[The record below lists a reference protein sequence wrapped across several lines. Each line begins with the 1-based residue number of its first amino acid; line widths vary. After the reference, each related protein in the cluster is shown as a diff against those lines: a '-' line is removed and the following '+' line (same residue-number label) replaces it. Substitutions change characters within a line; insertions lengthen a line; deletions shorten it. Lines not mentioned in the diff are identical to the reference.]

1 MKEDGAKVRIH
12 KTLHAR
18 LFIGYNKDT
27 DTMMVIIGTYD
38 YNREGISGENI
49 NAGIY
54 SHDTELVLRAR
65 TFFLEQWDSSDAY
78 DI

>member
-65 TFFLEQWDSSDAY
+65 TFFLEQWDSPDAY